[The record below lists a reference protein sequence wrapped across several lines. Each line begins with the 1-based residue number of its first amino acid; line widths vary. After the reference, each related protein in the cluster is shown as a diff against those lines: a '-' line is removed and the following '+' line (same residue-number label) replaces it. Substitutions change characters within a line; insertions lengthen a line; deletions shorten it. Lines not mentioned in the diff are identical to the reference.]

1 MRFKNKTLFNTGS
14 VGIPVEMHNDIIDDP
29 NNKFSTLASYIIL
42 EGYFGSKNLN
52 SISFNLVRVP
62 YNIQKEIEDIE
73 ISDIPNKETII
84 RTLKSAISNNI

>member
-1 MRFKNKTLFNTGS
+1 
-14 VGIPVEMHNDIIDDP
+14 MHNDIIDDP

-42 EGYFGSKNLN
+42 EGYLGSKNLN

-62 YNIQKEIEDIE
+62 YNIQKEIEDLE